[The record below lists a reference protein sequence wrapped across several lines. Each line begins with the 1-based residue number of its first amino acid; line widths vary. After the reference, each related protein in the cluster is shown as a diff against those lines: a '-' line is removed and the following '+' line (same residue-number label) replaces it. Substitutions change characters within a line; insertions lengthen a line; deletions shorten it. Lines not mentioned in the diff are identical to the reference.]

1 MTKLERITSRVTCFT
16 AKNVDTDQI
25 IPARF
30 LKRIDK
36 TGFGDHL
43 FADLQPAEV
52 MQIPDARQRQVLIAG
67 QNFGCGSSREH
78 AVWAIRDFGFRVLIS
93 TSFADIFKENSLKN
107 GVLTVELD
115 APTHARLIEAAQ
127 KSPNEEMTVDLPAQ
141 TLSFAG
147 IETRF
152 QVNSFSKTCLLEG
165 LDELG
170 YILRHEPQI
179 AAFEKGRFPS

>member
-1 MTKLERITSRVTCFT
+1 MTKLDRVSSRVTCFT
-16 AKNVDTDQI
+16 ARNIDTDQI

-36 TGFGDHL
+36 TGFGDLL
-43 FADLQPAEV
+43 FADLKPPEV
-52 MQIPDARQRQVLIAG
+52 MQIADARKREVLIAG
-67 QNFGCGSSREH
+67 PNFGCGSSREH

-107 GVLTVELD
+107 GVLTIELD
-115 APTHARLIEAAQ
+115 TSTHARLVEEFQ
-127 KSPNEEMTVDLPAQ
+127 KAPDTPMTVDLAAQ
-141 TLSFAG
+141 TIELAG
-147 IETRF
+147 MRIPF

-170 YILRHEPQI
+170 FIMRHESQI
-179 AAFEKGRFPS
+179 AAFEKTR

>member
-1 MTKLERITSRVTCFT
+1 MTKLDRITSRVTRFT
-16 AKNVDTDQI
+16 ARNVDTDQI

-43 FADLQPAEV
+43 FADLKPPEV
-52 MQIPDARQRQVLIAG
+52 LQIPDARQREILIAG
-67 QNFGCGSSREH
+67 PNFGCGSSREH

-107 GVLTVELD
+107 GVLTIELD
-115 APTHARLIEAAQ
+115 DSEHARLIDAAQ
-127 KSPNEEMTVDLPAQ
+127 KAPDAEMTVDLPAQ
-141 TLSFAG
+141 TIEFEG
-147 IETRF
+147 IRTRF
-152 QVNSFSKTCLLEG
+152 EVNSFSKTCLLEG

-179 AAFEKGRFPS
+179 AAFEKAR

>member
-1 MTKLERITSRVTCFT
+1 MTKLDRVSSRATCFT
-16 AKNVDTDQI
+16 AENIDTDKI

-36 TGFGDHL
+36 EGFGDLL
-43 FADLQPAEV
+43 FADFKPPEV
-52 MQIPDARQRQVLIAG
+52 FNIPDARQRQILIAG
-67 QNFGCGSSREH
+67 PNFGCGSSREH

-107 GVLTVELD
+107 GVLTIELD
-115 APTHARLIEAAQ
+115 GPTHARLVDGFR
-127 KSPNEEMTVDLPAQ
+127 KSPETEMTVDLREQ
-141 TLSFAG
+141 S
-147 IETRF
+147 IEYSGFRTPF
-152 QVNSFSKTCLLEG
+152 KINSFSRTCLLEG

-179 AAFEKGRFPS
+179 AAFERSR

>member
-1 MTKLERITSRVTCFT
+1 MTKLDRIQSRVTCFT

-43 FADLQPAEV
+43 FADLQPADV
-52 MQIPDARQRQVLIAG
+52 MKVPDARQRQVLIAG

-107 GVLTVELD
+107 GVLTIELD
-115 APTHARLIEAAQ
+115 ETTHGSLVDAFR
-127 KSPNEEMTVDLPAQ
+127 KSPETEMTVDLNAQ
-141 TLSFAG
+141 TIDFAG
-147 IETRF
+147 VRATF
-152 QVNSFSKTCLLEG
+152 KVNSFSRTCLLEG

-179 AAFEKGRFPS
+179 AAFEKSH

>member
-1 MTKLERITSRVTCFT
+1 MTKLDRVTSRVTCFT
-16 AKNVDTDQI
+16 AKNIDTDRV

-36 TGFGDHL
+36 EGFGDLL
-43 FADLQPAEV
+43 FADLKPAEV
-52 MQIPDARQRQVLIAG
+52 FNVPDPRNRQILIAG
-67 QNFGCGSSREH
+67 PNFGSGSSREH

-107 GVLTVELD
+107 GVLTIELD
-115 APTHARLIEAAQ
+115 EATHARLVEAFR
-127 KSPNEEMTVDLPAQ
+127 KSPESEMTVDLREQ
-141 TLSFAG
+141 SLDYSG
-147 IETRF
+147 IRTQF
-152 QVNSFSKTCLLEG
+152 KINSFSRTCLLEG

-179 AAFEKGRFPS
+179 AAFERSR

>member
-1 MTKLERITSRVTCFT
+1 VTCFT
-16 AKNVDTDQI
+16 TKNVDTDQI

-36 TGFGDHL
+36 VGFGDHL

-52 MQIPDARQRQVLIAG
+52 IKVPDARKRQILIAG
-67 QNFGCGSSREH
+67 PNFGCGSSREH

-107 GVLTVELD
+107 GVLTIELD
-115 APTHARLIEAAQ
+115 PQTHERLVAVYNKSAEA
-127 KSPNEEMTVDLPAQ
+127 EMTVDLPAQ
-141 TLSFAG
+141 TLAFGDVAAQ
-147 IETRF
+147 F
-152 QVNSFSKTCLLEG
+152 NVNSFSKTCLLEG

-170 YILRHEPQI
+170 FILRHEPQI
-179 AAFEKGRFPS
+179 AAFEKSR